1 MSTVEED
8 SDTVTVETVNFVTL
22 TRDIDGNLIL
32 HCPQNEADEIDS
44 EDSTEPL
51 HKRLCLS
58 SEDDQSIDDSAPCIS
73 VVALPLSE
81 NDQSFEVTMTATTE
95 VADDEITE
103 GTVTQIQILQN
114 EQLDEISPLGNE
126 EVSAVSQAWFTT
138 KEDKDSL
145 TNKGKWTEEEE
156 KRLAEV
162 VHELTSTEPGDIVTQ
177 GVSWAAVAE
186 RVGTRSEKQCRSKWL
201 NYLNWKQSGGT
212 EWTKEDEIN
221 LILSDVSACAKY
233 QIEGVETEVLYIH
246 RTGVAQAAAVQLFR
260 CPTSVPHSWARIAE
274 LDVADENDINW
285 DLLAEG
291 WSSVRS
297 PQWLRISENDQS
309 FEVTMTATTEVADDE
324 ITEGTVTQIQ
334 ILQNEQL
341 DEISPLGN
349 EEVSA
354 VSQAWFTTKEDKDSL
369 TNKGHKWKQGMWSK
383 EEIGILMNNIE
394 RYLKARGIK
403 DATEVIFEMS
413 KDERKDFYRTIAWG
427 LNRPLFAVYRRV
439 LRMYDDR
446 NHVGKYTPEE
456 IEKLKELRIKHGN
469 DWATIGAALG
479 RSASSVKDRC
489 RLMKDTC
496 NTGKWTEEEE
506 KRLAEVVH
514 ELTSTEPGDIVTQGV
529 SWAAVAERVG
539 TRSEKQCRS
548 KWLNYL
554 NWKQSGGTEWT
565 KEDKINLILRIAEL
579 DAADENDINWDLL
592 AEGWSSVR
600 SPQWL
605 RSKWWTIKRQIAN
618 HKDVSFPV
626 LIKGLKQLHENQK
639 NNPTLLENKSGSG
652 VPNSNSSSSVQHVQ
666 IRVARL
672 EDNTAI
678 SPSPMAALQ
687 IPVQITHVS
696 STDSPAAP
704 VDSETITLN
713 SGTLQTFEILPP
725 TGTPGT
731 YLLQTSSSQG
741 LPLTLTTSPT
751 LTLTAAAPASPEQ
764 IIVHALSPEH
774 LLNTS
779 DNVTVQCHTPRVIIQ
794 TVATEDITSSISQA
808 ELTVDNDIHSSDFPE
823 PPDALEADTF
833 PDEIHQPKV
842 TVEPSFNDARV
853 SKFSD
858 QNSTE
863 LMNHVMVRT
872 EEDLKQEEESRSHL
886 ACTYVTEDLE
896 SPTIEEQVGQTTIDD
911 ETILI
916 VPSPHGFI
924 QASDVIDTES
934 VLPLTTLTDPI
945 FQHHREESNIIG
957 SSLGS
962 PVSEDSKDVEDLVNC
977 H

>member
-1 MSTVEED
+1 MSTVEEE
-8 SDTVTVETVNFVTL
+8 SDTVTVETVNSVTL
-22 TRDIDGNLIL
+22 TQDTEGNLIL
-32 HCPQNEADEIDS
+32 HCPQNEADEVDS
-44 EDSTEPL
+44 EDSTEPP

-58 SEDDQSIDDSAPCIS
+58 SEDDQSIDDSTPCIS
-73 VVALPLSE
+73 VVA
-81 NDQSFEVTMTATTE
+81 
-95 VADDEITE
+95 
-103 GTVTQIQILQN
+103 
-114 EQLDEISPLGNE
+114 
-126 EVSAVSQAWFTT
+126 
-138 KEDKDSL
+138 
-145 TNKGKWTEEEE
+145 
-156 KRLAEV
+156 
-162 VHELTSTEPGDIVTQ
+162 
-177 GVSWAAVAE
+177 
-186 RVGTRSEKQCRSKWL
+186 
-201 NYLNWKQSGGT
+201 
-212 EWTKEDEIN
+212 
-221 LILSDVSACAKY
+221 
-233 QIEGVETEVLYIH
+233 
-246 RTGVAQAAAVQLFR
+246 
-260 CPTSVPHSWARIAE
+260 VP
-274 LDVADENDINW
+274 
-285 DLLAEG
+285 
-291 WSSVRS
+291 
-297 PQWLRISENDQS
+297 ISENDQS

-324 ITEGTVTQIQ
+324 INEGTVTQIQ

-341 DEISPLGN
+341 DEISPLGS
-349 EEVSA
+349 EDVSA

-383 EEIGILMNNIE
+383 EEIDILMSNIE

-403 DATEVIFEMS
+403 DATEIIFEMS

-565 KEDKINLILRIAEL
+565 KEDEINLILRIAEL
-579 DAADENDINWDLL
+579 EVSDENEINWDLL

-618 HKDVSFPV
+618 HKDVSFPA
-626 LIKGLKQLHENQK
+626 
-639 NNPTLLENKSGSG
+639 S
-652 VPNSNSSSSVQHVQ
+652 
-666 IRVARL
+666 A
-672 EDNTAI
+672 
-678 SPSPMAALQ
+678 
-687 IPVQITHVS
+687 
-696 STDSPAAP
+696 DSPAAA

-713 SGTLQTFEILPP
+713 SGTLQTFEILPSFHLQP

-731 YLLQTSSSQG
+731 YLLQTSSNQG

-751 LTLTAAAPASPEQ
+751 VTLTAAAAPASPEQ

-774 LLNTS
+774 LLNAS
-779 DNVTVQCHTPRVIIQ
+779 DNVTVQCHTPSVIIR
-794 TVATEDITSSISQA
+794 TVATEDISSVTQA
-808 ELTVDNDIHSSDFPE
+808 ELTVDSHIQSADLTD
-823 PPDALEADTF
+823 PPSTLEADTF
-833 PDEIHQPKV
+833 PHDIHQSKLSD
-842 TVEPSFNDARV
+842 EEQSAYIDDDS
-853 SKFSD
+853 SKFSGR
-858 QNSTE
+858 NSTE
-863 LMNHVMVRT
+863 LLDGVMVRT
-872 EEDLKQEEESRSHL
+872 EEEISDTDLKREEDSHSNL
-886 ACTYVTEDLE
+886 TDSYVTEDLG
-896 SPTIEEQVGQTTIDD
+896 SPAIEEQVDQSAIDD
-911 ETILI
+911 ETVLI

-924 QASDVIDTES
+924 QTSDDIDNES

-945 FQHHREESNIIG
+945 LQHHEEGSHIIG
-957 SSLGS
+957 SCLDS
-962 PVSEDSKDVEDLVNC
+962 PDSEDSKDVEDLVSC

>member
-8 SDTVTVETVNFVTL
+8 SDTVTVETVNSVTL
-22 TRDIDGNLIL
+22 TRDTDGNLIL
-32 HCPQNEADEIDS
+32 HCPQN
-44 EDSTEPL
+44 
-51 HKRLCLS
+51 
-58 SEDDQSIDDSAPCIS
+58 
-73 VVALPLSE
+73 VSE

-103 GTVTQIQILQN
+103 GTVTQIQY
-114 EQLDEISPLGNE
+114 
-126 EVSAVSQAWFTT
+126 
-138 KEDKDSL
+138 
-145 TNKGKWTEEEE
+145 TN
-156 KRLAEV
+156 V
-162 VHELTSTEPGDIVTQ
+162 YF
-177 GVSWAAVAE
+177 
-186 RVGTRSEKQCRSKWL
+186 
-201 NYLNWKQSGGT
+201 YLFK
-212 EWTKEDEIN
+212 
-221 LILSDVSACAKY
+221 
-233 QIEGVETEVLYIH
+233 
-246 RTGVAQAAAVQLFR
+246 
-260 CPTSVPHSWARIAE
+260 
-274 LDVADENDINW
+274 
-285 DLLAEG
+285 
-291 WSSVRS
+291 
-297 PQWLRISENDQS
+297 
-309 FEVTMTATTEVADDE
+309 
-324 ITEGTVTQIQ
+324 

-383 EEIGILMNNIE
+383 EEIDILMNNIE

-403 DATEVIFEMS
+403 DATEIIFEMS

-565 KEDKINLILRIAEL
+565 KEDEINLILRIAEL
-579 DAADENDINWDLL
+579 DVADENDINWDLL

-672 EDNTAI
+672 EDNTSI

-713 SGTLQTFEILPP
+713 SGTLQTFEILPSFHLQP

-751 LTLTAAAPASPEQ
+751 VTLTAAAPASPEQ

-808 ELTVDNDIHSSDFPE
+808 ELTVDNDMHSSDFPE

-863 LMNHVMVRT
+863 LMNSVMVRT

-962 PVSEDSKDVEDLVNC
+962 PVSEDSKDVADLVNC

>member
-1 MSTVEED
+1 MSTVEEE
-8 SDTVTVETVNFVTL
+8 SDTVTVETVNSVTL
-22 TRDIDGNLIL
+22 TQDTEGNLIL
-32 HCPQNEADEIDS
+32 HCPQNEADEVDS
-44 EDSTEPL
+44 EDSTEPP

-58 SEDDQSIDDSAPCIS
+58 SEDDQSIDDSTPCIS
-73 VVALPLSE
+73 VVAVPISE
-81 NDQSFEVTMTATTE
+81 NEQSFEVTMTATTE
-95 VADDEITE
+95 VADDEINE

-114 EQLDEISPLGNE
+114 EQLDEISPLG
-126 EVSAVSQAWFTT
+126 S
-138 KEDKDSL
+138 
-145 TNKGKWTEEEE
+145 
-156 KRLAEV
+156 
-162 VHELTSTEPGDIVTQ
+162 
-177 GVSWAAVAE
+177 
-186 RVGTRSEKQCRSKWL
+186 
-201 NYLNWKQSGGT
+201 
-212 EWTKEDEIN
+212 
-221 LILSDVSACAKY
+221 
-233 QIEGVETEVLYIH
+233 
-246 RTGVAQAAAVQLFR
+246 
-260 CPTSVPHSWARIAE
+260 
-274 LDVADENDINW
+274 
-285 DLLAEG
+285 
-291 WSSVRS
+291 
-297 PQWLRISENDQS
+297 
-309 FEVTMTATTEVADDE
+309 
-324 ITEGTVTQIQ
+324 
-334 ILQNEQL
+334 
-341 DEISPLGN
+341 

-383 EEIGILMNNIE
+383 EEIDILMSNIE

-403 DATEVIFEMS
+403 DATEIIFEMS

-565 KEDKINLILRIAEL
+565 KEDEINLILRIAEL
-579 DAADENDINWDLL
+579 EVSDENEINWDLL

-618 HKDVSFPV
+618 HKDVSFP
-626 LIKGLKQLHENQK
+626 
-639 NNPTLLENKSGSG
+639 
-652 VPNSNSSSSVQHVQ
+652 
-666 IRVARL
+666 A
-672 EDNTAI
+672 
-678 SPSPMAALQ
+678 
-687 IPVQITHVS
+687 
-696 STDSPAAP
+696 STDSPAAA

-713 SGTLQTFEILPP
+713 SGTLQTFEILPSFHLQP

-731 YLLQTSSSQG
+731 YLLQTSSNQG

-751 LTLTAAAPASPEQ
+751 VTLTAAAAPASPEQ

-774 LLNTS
+774 LLNAS
-779 DNVTVQCHTPRVIIQ
+779 DNVTVQCHTPSVIIR
-794 TVATEDITSSISQA
+794 TVATDDISSVTQA
-808 ELTVDNDIHSSDFPE
+808 ELTVDSHIQSTDLTD
-823 PPDALEADTF
+823 PPTTLEANTF
-833 PDEIHQPKV
+833 PDEIHQSKLSDEEQSAYIDDES
-842 TVEPSFNDARV
+842 T
-853 SKFSD
+853 KFSGR
-858 QNSTE
+858 NSTE
-863 LMNHVMVRT
+863 LIDGVMVRT
-872 EEDLKQEEESRSHL
+872 EEEISDTDLKREEDSHSNL
-886 ACTYVTEDLE
+886 TGAYVTEDLD
-896 SPTIEEQVGQTTIDD
+896 SPTIEEQVDQSAIDD
-911 ETILI
+911 ETVLI

-924 QASDVIDTES
+924 QTSDDIDNES
-934 VLPLTTLTDPI
+934 ALPLTTLADPI
-945 FQHHREESNIIG
+945 LQHHEEGSHIIG
-957 SSLGS
+957 SCLDS
-962 PVSEDSKDVEDLVNC
+962 PDSEDSKDVEDLVSC

>member
-8 SDTVTVETVNFVTL
+8 PDTVTVETVNSVTF
-22 TRDIDGNLIL
+22 TQDTDGNLIL
-32 HCPQNEADEIDS
+32 HCPQNDADEIDS
-44 EDSTEPL
+44 EDSAEPPQ
-51 HKRLCLS
+51 KRLCLS
-58 SEDDQSIDDSAPCIS
+58 PEDEQSVAGSTPCIS

-81 NDQSFEVTMTATTE
+81 NEQSFEVTMTATTE
-95 VADDEITE
+95 VADDELSE

-114 EQLDEISPLGNE
+114 DQLDEISPLG
-126 EVSAVSQAWFTT
+126 T
-138 KEDKDSL
+138 
-145 TNKGKWTEEEE
+145 
-156 KRLAEV
+156 
-162 VHELTSTEPGDIVTQ
+162 
-177 GVSWAAVAE
+177 
-186 RVGTRSEKQCRSKWL
+186 
-201 NYLNWKQSGGT
+201 
-212 EWTKEDEIN
+212 
-221 LILSDVSACAKY
+221 
-233 QIEGVETEVLYIH
+233 
-246 RTGVAQAAAVQLFR
+246 
-260 CPTSVPHSWARIAE
+260 
-274 LDVADENDINW
+274 
-285 DLLAEG
+285 
-291 WSSVRS
+291 
-297 PQWLRISENDQS
+297 
-309 FEVTMTATTEVADDE
+309 
-324 ITEGTVTQIQ
+324 
-334 ILQNEQL
+334 
-341 DEISPLGN
+341 

-383 EEIGILMNNIE
+383 EEIDILMNNIE

-403 DATEVIFEMS
+403 DATEIIFEMS

-565 KEDKINLILRIAEL
+565 KEDEINLILRIAEL
-579 DAADENDINWDLL
+579 DAADENEINWDLL

-639 NNPTLLENKSGSG
+639 NNPVLLETKSGAG
-652 VPNSNSSSSVQHVQ
+652 VPNSNCNSSVQHVQ

-696 STDSPAAP
+696 STDSPAAS

-713 SGTLQTFEILPP
+713 SGTLQTFEILPSFHLQP

-751 LTLTAAAPASPEQ
+751 VTLAAAAPASPEQ

-774 LLNTS
+774 VLNSS

-794 TVATEDITSSISQA
+794 TVATEDFTSPVPQA
-808 ELTVDNDIHSSDFPE
+808 ELTADSDLRTADFPE

-833 PDEIHQPKV
+833 PDEIPRPKM
-842 TVEPSFNDARV
+842 TIQPSFNTHV
-853 SKFSD
+853 SKFSN

-863 LMNHVMVRT
+863 LMNSVMVRT
-872 EEDLKQEEESRSHL
+872 EEEMANTDLKQEGPPSDL
-886 ACTYVTEDLE
+886 ASTYVSEDLE
-896 SPTIEEQVGQTTIDD
+896 SPTIVHQVHQTIDD

-945 FQHHREESNIIG
+945 FQHHQEESNIIG

>member
-1 MSTVEED
+1 MSTAEEE
-8 SDTVTVETVNFVTL
+8 SDTVTVETVNSVTL
-22 TRDIDGNLIL
+22 TQDTEGNLIL
-32 HCPQNEADEIDS
+32 HCPQDEADEIDS
-44 EDSTEPL
+44 EDSIEPP

-58 SEDDQSIDDSAPCIS
+58 SEDDQSIDDTTPCIS
-73 VVALPLSE
+73 VVALPISE
-81 NDQSFEVTMTATTE
+81 SEQSFEVTMTATTE
-95 VADDEITE
+95 VADSEINE

-114 EQLDEISPLGNE
+114 EQLDEISSLSNE
-126 EVSAVSQAWFTT
+126 DVSAVSQAWFTT
-138 KEDKDSL
+138 KEDKD
-145 TNKGKWTEEEE
+145 T
-156 KRLAEV
+156 
-162 VHELTSTEPGDIVTQ
+162 
-177 GVSWAAVAE
+177 
-186 RVGTRSEKQCRSKWL
+186 
-201 NYLNWKQSGGT
+201 
-212 EWTKEDEIN
+212 
-221 LILSDVSACAKY
+221 
-233 QIEGVETEVLYIH
+233 
-246 RTGVAQAAAVQLFR
+246 
-260 CPTSVPHSWARIAE
+260 
-274 LDVADENDINW
+274 
-285 DLLAEG
+285 
-291 WSSVRS
+291 
-297 PQWLRISENDQS
+297 
-309 FEVTMTATTEVADDE
+309 
-324 ITEGTVTQIQ
+324 
-334 ILQNEQL
+334 
-341 DEISPLGN
+341 
-349 EEVSA
+349 
-354 VSQAWFTTKEDKDSL
+354 L

-383 EEIGILMNNIE
+383 EEIDILMSNIE

-403 DATEVIFEMS
+403 DATEIIFEMS

-446 NHVGKYTPEE
+446 NHVGKYTPGE

-565 KEDKINLILRIAEL
+565 KEDEINLILRIAEL
-579 DAADENDINWDLL
+579 EVSDENDINWDLL

-618 HKDVSFPV
+618 HKEVSFPA
-626 LIKGLKQLHENQK
+626 
-639 NNPTLLENKSGSG
+639 S
-652 VPNSNSSSSVQHVQ
+652 
-666 IRVARL
+666 A
-672 EDNTAI
+672 D
-678 SPSPMAALQ
+678 SPSA
-687 IPVQITHVS
+687 S
-696 STDSPAAP
+696 

-713 SGTLQTFEILPP
+713 SGTLQTFEILPSFHLQP

-751 LTLTAAAPASPEQ
+751 VTLTAAAAPASPDQ

-774 LLNTS
+774 LLNTN
-779 DNVTVQCHTPRVIIQ
+779 DVTVQCHAPSVIIR
-794 TVATEDITSSISQA
+794 TVATEEISPSVTQA
-808 ELTVDNDIHSSDFPE
+808 ELAGDSDIHPVDLVDTPTSLE
-823 PPDALEADTF
+823 TDAF
-833 PDEIHQPKV
+833 PDDIHQSKLAV
-842 TVEPSFNDARV
+842 GEQSTYSEDDS
-853 SKFSD
+853 SKFSER
-858 QNSTE
+858 NSTE
-863 LMNHVMVRT
+863 LIDRVMGRT
-872 EEDLKQEEESRSHL
+872 EEILNAGLKREDCQSDL
-886 ACTYVTEDLE
+886 AGPYVSEGLS
-896 SPTIEEQVGQTTIDD
+896 SPTVEEQVQQSTMD
-911 ETILI
+911 ETVLI

-924 QASDVIDTES
+924 QTSDDIDSEP

-945 FQHHREESNIIG
+945 LQHHGENSHIIG
-957 SSLGS
+957 SSLDS
-962 PVSEDSKDVEDLVNC
+962 PGSEDSKDVEDLVSC

>member
-8 SDTVTVETVNFVTL
+8 SDTVTVETVNSVTL
-22 TRDIDGNLIL
+22 TQDTEGNLIL
-32 HCPQNEADEIDS
+32 HCPHNEADEIDS
-44 EDSTEPL
+44 EDSTEPP

-58 SEDDQSIDDSAPCIS
+58 SEDDQSIDDSTPCIS

-95 VADDEITE
+95 VADD
-103 GTVTQIQILQN
+103 
-114 EQLDEISPLGNE
+114 
-126 EVSAVSQAWFTT
+126 
-138 KEDKDSL
+138 
-145 TNKGKWTEEEE
+145 
-156 KRLAEV
+156 
-162 VHELTSTEPGDIVTQ
+162 
-177 GVSWAAVAE
+177 
-186 RVGTRSEKQCRSKWL
+186 
-201 NYLNWKQSGGT
+201 
-212 EWTKEDEIN
+212 
-221 LILSDVSACAKY
+221 
-233 QIEGVETEVLYIH
+233 
-246 RTGVAQAAAVQLFR
+246 
-260 CPTSVPHSWARIAE
+260 
-274 LDVADENDINW
+274 
-285 DLLAEG
+285 DL
-291 WSSVRS
+291 
-297 PQWLRISENDQS
+297 
-309 FEVTMTATTEVADDE
+309 
-324 ITEGTVTQIQ
+324 TEGTVTQIQ

-383 EEIGILMNNIE
+383 EEIDILMNNIE

-403 DATEVIFEMS
+403 DATEIIFEMS

-446 NHVGKYTPEE
+446 NHVGKYTPDE

-565 KEDKINLILRIAEL
+565 KEDEINLILRIAEL
-579 DAADENDINWDLL
+579 DVADENDINWDLL

-639 NNPTLLENKSGSG
+639 NNPALLENKSGSG
-652 VPNSNSSSSVQHVQ
+652 VPNTNSNSSVQHVQ

-678 SPSPMAALQ
+678 SPSPMTALQ

-696 STDSPAAP
+696 STDSPAAT

-713 SGTLQTFEILPP
+713 SGTLQTFEILP
-725 TGTPGT
+725 
-731 YLLQTSSSQG
+731 
-741 LPLTLTTSPT
+741 
-751 LTLTAAAPASPEQ
+751 
-764 IIVHALSPEH
+764 PEH

-808 ELTVDNDIHSSDFPE
+808 ELTVGDIQSSDFPE

-833 PDEIHQPKV
+833 PDEIHQPKM
-842 TVEPSFNDARV
+842 TIEPSFNDAHV

-863 LMNHVMVRT
+863 LMNSVMIRT
-872 EEDLKQEEESRSHL
+872 EEEISDTDLKQEESPSDL
-886 ACTYVTEDLE
+886 ASAYVTEDLE
-896 SPTIEEQVGQTTIDD
+896 SPTIVEHVDQTIDD

-945 FQHHREESNIIG
+945 LQHHQEESNIIG

>member
-8 SDTVTVETVNFVTL
+8 SDTVTVETINSVTL
-22 TRDIDGNLIL
+22 TRDTDGNLIL

-44 EDSTEPL
+44 EDSTEPP

-58 SEDDQSIDDSAPCIS
+58 SEDDQSTDDSTPCIS
-73 VVALPLSE
+73 VVALPL
-81 NDQSFEVTMTATTE
+81 
-95 VADDEITE
+95 
-103 GTVTQIQILQN
+103 
-114 EQLDEISPLGNE
+114 
-126 EVSAVSQAWFTT
+126 
-138 KEDKDSL
+138 
-145 TNKGKWTEEEE
+145 
-156 KRLAEV
+156 
-162 VHELTSTEPGDIVTQ
+162 
-177 GVSWAAVAE
+177 
-186 RVGTRSEKQCRSKWL
+186 
-201 NYLNWKQSGGT
+201 
-212 EWTKEDEIN
+212 
-221 LILSDVSACAKY
+221 
-233 QIEGVETEVLYIH
+233 
-246 RTGVAQAAAVQLFR
+246 
-260 CPTSVPHSWARIAE
+260 
-274 LDVADENDINW
+274 
-285 DLLAEG
+285 
-291 WSSVRS
+291 
-297 PQWLRISENDQS
+297 SENDQS

-383 EEIGILMNNIE
+383 EEIDILMNNIE

-403 DATEVIFEMS
+403 DATEIIFEMS

-565 KEDKINLILRIAEL
+565 KEDEINLILRIAEL
-579 DAADENDINWDLL
+579 DVADENDINWDLL

-639 NNPTLLENKSGSG
+639 NNPAFLENKSASG
-652 VPNSNSSSSVQHVQ
+652 VPNSTNSSIQHVQ
-666 IRVARL
+666 IRVAHL
-672 EDNTAI
+672 EDNTPI
-678 SPSPMAALQ
+678 SPSPMTALQ
-687 IPVQITHVS
+687 IPVQITHVA
-696 STDSPAAP
+696 STDSPAAT
-704 VDSETITLN
+704 VDPETITLN
-713 SGTLQTFEILPP
+713 SGTLQTFEILPSFHLQP

-741 LPLTLTTSPT
+741 LPLTLTASPT
-751 LTLTAAAPASPEQ
+751 VTLTAAAPASPEQ
-764 IIVHALSPEH
+764 IIVHALS
-774 LLNTS
+774 
-779 DNVTVQCHTPRVIIQ
+779 
-794 TVATEDITSSISQA
+794 
-808 ELTVDNDIHSSDFPE
+808 
-823 PPDALEADTF
+823 
-833 PDEIHQPKV
+833 
-842 TVEPSFNDARV
+842 
-853 SKFSD
+853 
-858 QNSTE
+858 
-863 LMNHVMVRT
+863 
-872 EEDLKQEEESRSHL
+872 
-886 ACTYVTEDLE
+886 DLE
-896 SPTIEEQVGQTTIDD
+896 SPTIEDQVAQRTIDD

-924 QASDVIDTES
+924 QASDVIDT
-934 VLPLTTLTDPI
+934 LPLTTLTDPI
-945 FQHHREESNIIG
+945 LQHHQEESNIIG

-962 PVSEDSKDVEDLVNC
+962 PVSEDSKDVEDLVHC

>member
-1 MSTVEED
+1 MSTVEEE
-8 SDTVTVETVNFVTL
+8 SDTVTVETVNSVTL
-22 TRDIDGNLIL
+22 TQDTEGNLIL
-32 HCPQNEADEIDS
+32 HCPQNEADEVDS
-44 EDSTEPL
+44 EDSTEPP

-58 SEDDQSIDDSAPCIS
+58 SEDDQSIDDSTPCIS
-73 VVALPLSE
+73 VVAVPISE
-81 NDQSFEVTMTATTE
+81 NDQRFEVTMTATTE
-95 VADDEITE
+95 VADDEINE

-114 EQLDEISPLGNE
+114 EQLDEISPLG
-126 EVSAVSQAWFTT
+126 S
-138 KEDKDSL
+138 
-145 TNKGKWTEEEE
+145 
-156 KRLAEV
+156 
-162 VHELTSTEPGDIVTQ
+162 
-177 GVSWAAVAE
+177 
-186 RVGTRSEKQCRSKWL
+186 
-201 NYLNWKQSGGT
+201 
-212 EWTKEDEIN
+212 
-221 LILSDVSACAKY
+221 
-233 QIEGVETEVLYIH
+233 
-246 RTGVAQAAAVQLFR
+246 
-260 CPTSVPHSWARIAE
+260 
-274 LDVADENDINW
+274 
-285 DLLAEG
+285 
-291 WSSVRS
+291 
-297 PQWLRISENDQS
+297 
-309 FEVTMTATTEVADDE
+309 
-324 ITEGTVTQIQ
+324 
-334 ILQNEQL
+334 
-341 DEISPLGN
+341 

-383 EEIGILMNNIE
+383 EEIDILMSNIE

-403 DATEVIFEMS
+403 DATEIIFEMS

-565 KEDKINLILRIAEL
+565 KEDEINLILRIAEL
-579 DAADENDINWDLL
+579 EVSDENEINWDLL

-618 HKDVSFPV
+618 HKDVSFPA
-626 LIKGLKQLHENQK
+626 
-639 NNPTLLENKSGSG
+639 S
-652 VPNSNSSSSVQHVQ
+652 
-666 IRVARL
+666 A
-672 EDNTAI
+672 
-678 SPSPMAALQ
+678 
-687 IPVQITHVS
+687 
-696 STDSPAAP
+696 DSPAAA

-713 SGTLQTFEILPP
+713 SGTLQTFEILPSFHLQP

-731 YLLQTSSSQG
+731 YLLQTSSNQG

-751 LTLTAAAPASPEQ
+751 VTLTAAAAPASPEQ

-774 LLNTS
+774 LLNAS
-779 DNVTVQCHTPRVIIQ
+779 DNVTVQCHTPSVIIR
-794 TVATEDITSSISQA
+794 TVATEDISSVTQA
-808 ELTVDNDIHSSDFPE
+808 ELTVDSHIQSADLTD
-823 PPDALEADTF
+823 PPSTLESDTF
-833 PDEIHQPKV
+833 PHDIHQSKLSD
-842 TVEPSFNDARV
+842 EEQSAYIDDDS
-853 SKFSD
+853 SKFSGR
-858 QNSTE
+858 NSTE
-863 LMNHVMVRT
+863 LLDGVMVRT
-872 EEDLKQEEESRSHL
+872 EEEISDTDLKREEDSHSNL
-886 ACTYVTEDLE
+886 TDTYVTEDLG
-896 SPTIEEQVGQTTIDD
+896 SPAIEEQVDQSAIDD
-911 ETILI
+911 ETVLI

-924 QASDVIDTES
+924 QTSDDIDNES

-945 FQHHREESNIIG
+945 LQHHGEGSHIIG
-957 SSLGS
+957 SCLDS
-962 PVSEDSKDVEDLVNC
+962 PDSEDSKDVEDLVSC

>member
-8 SDTVTVETVNFVTL
+8 SDTVTVETVNSVTL
-22 TRDIDGNLIL
+22 TRDTDGNLIL

-44 EDSTEPL
+44 EDSTEPP

-58 SEDDQSIDDSAPCIS
+58 SEDDQSIDDSTPCIS

-95 VADDEITE
+95 VADDEI
-103 GTVTQIQILQN
+103 
-114 EQLDEISPLGNE
+114 
-126 EVSAVSQAWFTT
+126 A
-138 KEDKDSL
+138 
-145 TNKGKWTEEEE
+145 
-156 KRLAEV
+156 
-162 VHELTSTEPGDIVTQ
+162 
-177 GVSWAAVAE
+177 
-186 RVGTRSEKQCRSKWL
+186 
-201 NYLNWKQSGGT
+201 
-212 EWTKEDEIN
+212 
-221 LILSDVSACAKY
+221 
-233 QIEGVETEVLYIH
+233 
-246 RTGVAQAAAVQLFR
+246 
-260 CPTSVPHSWARIAE
+260 
-274 LDVADENDINW
+274 
-285 DLLAEG
+285 
-291 WSSVRS
+291 
-297 PQWLRISENDQS
+297 
-309 FEVTMTATTEVADDE
+309 
-324 ITEGTVTQIQ
+324 EGTVTQIQ

-383 EEIGILMNNIE
+383 EEIDILMNNIE

-403 DATEVIFEMS
+403 DATEIIFEMS

-565 KEDKINLILRIAEL
+565 KEDEINLILRIAEL
-579 DAADENDINWDLL
+579 DVADENDINWDLL

-652 VPNSNSSSSVQHVQ
+652 LPNSNSNSSVQHVQ

-678 SPSPMAALQ
+678 SSSPMTALQ

-696 STDSPAAP
+696 STDSPAAT

-713 SGTLQTFEILPP
+713 SGTLQTFEILP
-725 TGTPGT
+725 
-731 YLLQTSSSQG
+731 
-741 LPLTLTTSPT
+741 
-751 LTLTAAAPASPEQ
+751 
-764 IIVHALSPEH
+764 PEH

-794 TVATEDITSSISQA
+794 TVATEDISSSISQA
-808 ELTVDNDIHSSDFPE
+808 ELAVDNDIHSSDFPE

-833 PDEIHQPKV
+833 PDEIHQPKM
-842 TVEPSFNDARV
+842 TVEPSFNDAHV

-858 QNSTE
+858 QSSTE
-863 LMNHVMVRT
+863 LMNSVMVRT
-872 EEDLKQEEESRSHL
+872 EEEISDTNLKQEEESPSHL
-886 ACTYVTEDLE
+886 ARAYVTEDLE
-896 SPTIEEQVGQTTIDD
+896 SPTIEERVDQTTIDD

-924 QASDVIDTES
+924 QASDVIETES

-945 FQHHREESNIIG
+945 LQHHREESNIIG
-957 SSLGS
+957 SSLDS
-962 PVSEDSKDVEDLVNC
+962 PVSEDSKDVEDMVNC

>member
-8 SDTVTVETVNFVTL
+8 SDTVTVETVDSVTL
-22 TRDIDGNLIL
+22 TRDTDGNLIL
-32 HCPQNEADEIDS
+32 HCPHNEADEIDS
-44 EDSTEPL
+44 EDSTEPP

-58 SEDDQSIDDSAPCIS
+58 SEDDQSIDDSTPCIS

-103 GTVTQIQILQN
+103 GTVTQIQ
-114 EQLDEISPLGNE
+114 
-126 EVSAVSQAWFTT
+126 
-138 KEDKDSL
+138 
-145 TNKGKWTEEEE
+145 
-156 KRLAEV
+156 
-162 VHELTSTEPGDIVTQ
+162 
-177 GVSWAAVAE
+177 
-186 RVGTRSEKQCRSKWL
+186 
-201 NYLNWKQSGGT
+201 
-212 EWTKEDEIN
+212 
-221 LILSDVSACAKY
+221 
-233 QIEGVETEVLYIH
+233 
-246 RTGVAQAAAVQLFR
+246 
-260 CPTSVPHSWARIAE
+260 
-274 LDVADENDINW
+274 
-285 DLLAEG
+285 
-291 WSSVRS
+291 
-297 PQWLRISENDQS
+297 
-309 FEVTMTATTEVADDE
+309 
-324 ITEGTVTQIQ
+324 
-334 ILQNEQL
+334 
-341 DEISPLGN
+341 
-349 EEVSA
+349 
-354 VSQAWFTTKEDKDSL
+354 
-369 TNKGHKWKQGMWSK
+369 
-383 EEIGILMNNIE
+383 
-394 RYLKARGIK
+394 ARGIK
-403 DATEVIFEMS
+403 DATEIIFEMS

-565 KEDKINLILRIAEL
+565 KEDEINLILRIAEL
-579 DAADENDINWDLL
+579 DVADENDINWDLL

-639 NNPTLLENKSGSG
+639 NNPTLLENKSGPG
-652 VPNSNSSSSVQHVQ
+652 VPNSNSNSSVQHVQ

-672 EDNTAI
+672 EDNGAI
-678 SPSPMAALQ
+678 SPSPMTALQ

-696 STDSPAAP
+696 SADSAAAT

-713 SGTLQTFEILPP
+713 SGTLQTFEILPSFHLQP

-741 LPLTLTTSPT
+741 LPLTLTASPT
-751 LTLTAAAPASPEQ
+751 VTLAAAAPASPEQ

-779 DNVTVQCHTPRVIIQ
+779 DVTVQCHAPRVIIQ
-794 TVATEDITSSISQA
+794 TVATEDIASSISQA
-808 ELTVDNDIHSSDFPE
+808 ELTVDSDIHSSDFPE

-833 PDEIHQPKV
+833 PDEIHQPKI
-842 TVEPSFNDARV
+842 TVEPSFNDAHI

-863 LMNHVMVRT
+863 LMNSIMVRT
-872 EEDLKQEEESRSHL
+872 EEEISVTHLKQEDEPSPL
-886 ACTYVTEDLE
+886 ARAYVTEDLG
-896 SPTIEEQVGQTTIDD
+896 SPTIEEQVHQTTIDD

-924 QASDVIDTES
+924 QTSDVIDTES

-945 FQHHREESNIIG
+945 LQHHREESNIIG

-962 PVSEDSKDVEDLVNC
+962 PVSEDSKDVEDLVHC

>member
-8 SDTVTVETVNFVTL
+8 SDTVTVETVNSVTL
-22 TRDIDGNLIL
+22 TRDADGNLIL

-44 EDSTEPL
+44 EDSIEPP

-58 SEDDQSIDDSAPCIS
+58 SEDDQSIDDSTPCIS

-114 EQLDEISPLGNE
+114 EQLD
-126 EVSAVSQAWFTT
+126 
-138 KEDKDSL
+138 D
-145 TNKGKWTEEEE
+145 
-156 KRLAEV
+156 
-162 VHELTSTEPGDIVTQ
+162 
-177 GVSWAAVAE
+177 
-186 RVGTRSEKQCRSKWL
+186 
-201 NYLNWKQSGGT
+201 
-212 EWTKEDEIN
+212 
-221 LILSDVSACAKY
+221 
-233 QIEGVETEVLYIH
+233 
-246 RTGVAQAAAVQLFR
+246 
-260 CPTSVPHSWARIAE
+260 
-274 LDVADENDINW
+274 
-285 DLLAEG
+285 
-291 WSSVRS
+291 
-297 PQWLRISENDQS
+297 
-309 FEVTMTATTEVADDE
+309 
-324 ITEGTVTQIQ
+324 
-334 ILQNEQL
+334 
-341 DEISPLGN
+341 ISPLGN

-383 EEIGILMNNIE
+383 EEIDILMNNIE

-403 DATEVIFEMS
+403 DATEIIFEMS

-565 KEDKINLILRIAEL
+565 KEDEINLILRIAEL
-579 DAADENDINWDLL
+579 DVADENDINWDLL

-618 HKDVSFPV
+618 HKDVSFPA
-626 LIKGLKQLHENQK
+626 
-639 NNPTLLENKSGSG
+639 S
-652 VPNSNSSSSVQHVQ
+652 
-666 IRVARL
+666 A
-672 EDNTAI
+672 
-678 SPSPMAALQ
+678 
-687 IPVQITHVS
+687 
-696 STDSPAAP
+696 DSPAAT

-713 SGTLQTFEILPP
+713 SGTLQTFEILPSFHLQP

-741 LPLTLTTSPT
+741 LPLTLTASPT
-751 LTLTAAAPASPEQ
+751 VTLAAAAPASPEQ

-808 ELTVDNDIHSSDFPE
+808 ELTVDSDIHSSDFPE

-833 PDEIHQPKV
+833 PDEIHQPKL
-842 TVEPSFNDARV
+842 TVEPSFNDAHISR
-853 SKFSD
+853 FSE

-863 LMNHVMVRT
+863 LMNSVMVRT
-872 EEDLKQEEESRSHL
+872 EETSDTHLQQEDAPSPL
-886 ACTYVTEDLE
+886 ARAYVTEDLG
-896 SPTIEEQVGQTTIDD
+896 SPTIEEQVDQTTIDD

-924 QASDVIDTES
+924 QTSDVIDTES

>member
-8 SDTVTVETVNFVTL
+8 SDTVTVETVNSVTF
-22 TRDIDGNLIL
+22 TQDTDGNLIL
-32 HCPQNEADEIDS
+32 HCPQN
-44 EDSTEPL
+44 
-51 HKRLCLS
+51 
-58 SEDDQSIDDSAPCIS
+58 
-73 VVALPLSE
+73 VSE

-95 VADDEITE
+95 VADDELSE

-114 EQLDEISPLGNE
+114 DQLDEISPLG
-126 EVSAVSQAWFTT
+126 T
-138 KEDKDSL
+138 
-145 TNKGKWTEEEE
+145 
-156 KRLAEV
+156 
-162 VHELTSTEPGDIVTQ
+162 
-177 GVSWAAVAE
+177 
-186 RVGTRSEKQCRSKWL
+186 
-201 NYLNWKQSGGT
+201 
-212 EWTKEDEIN
+212 
-221 LILSDVSACAKY
+221 
-233 QIEGVETEVLYIH
+233 
-246 RTGVAQAAAVQLFR
+246 
-260 CPTSVPHSWARIAE
+260 
-274 LDVADENDINW
+274 
-285 DLLAEG
+285 
-291 WSSVRS
+291 
-297 PQWLRISENDQS
+297 
-309 FEVTMTATTEVADDE
+309 
-324 ITEGTVTQIQ
+324 
-334 ILQNEQL
+334 
-341 DEISPLGN
+341 

-383 EEIGILMNNIE
+383 EEIDILMNNIE

-403 DATEVIFEMS
+403 DATEIIFEMS

-565 KEDKINLILRIAEL
+565 KEDEINLILRIAEL
-579 DAADENDINWDLL
+579 DVADENDINWDLL

-639 NNPTLLENKSGSG
+639 NNPVLLENKSGPG
-652 VPNSNSSSSVQHVQ
+652 VPNSNCNSSVQHVQ

-678 SPSPMAALQ
+678 SPSPMAAVQ
-687 IPVQITHVS
+687 IPVQIAHVS
-696 STDSPAAP
+696 STDSPAAS

-713 SGTLQTFEILPP
+713 SGTLQTFEILPSFHLQP

-751 LTLTAAAPASPEQ
+751 VTLAAAAPASPEQ

-794 TVATEDITSSISQA
+794 TVATEDITSSLSQA
-808 ELTVDNDIHSSDFPE
+808 ELTVDSDLQSSDFPE

-833 PDEIHQPKV
+833 PDEIPRPKM
-842 TVEPSFNDARV
+842 TVQPSFNNAHV

-863 LMNHVMVRT
+863 LMNSVMVRT
-872 EEDLKQEEESRSHL
+872 EEEIADTDLKQEEPPSDL
-886 ACTYVTEDLE
+886 ASAYVTEDLE
-896 SPTIEEQVGQTTIDD
+896 SPTIVHQVHQTIDD

-945 FQHHREESNIIG
+945 FQHHQEESNIIG

>member
-8 SDTVTVETVNFVTL
+8 SDTVTVETVNSVTL
-22 TRDIDGNLIL
+22 TQDPEGNLIL
-32 HCPQNEADEIDS
+32 HCPQN
-44 EDSTEPL
+44 
-51 HKRLCLS
+51 
-58 SEDDQSIDDSAPCIS
+58 
-73 VVALPLSE
+73 V
-81 NDQSFEVTMTATTE
+81 
-95 VADDEITE
+95 
-103 GTVTQIQILQN
+103 
-114 EQLDEISPLGNE
+114 
-126 EVSAVSQAWFTT
+126 
-138 KEDKDSL
+138 
-145 TNKGKWTEEEE
+145 
-156 KRLAEV
+156 
-162 VHELTSTEPGDIVTQ
+162 
-177 GVSWAAVAE
+177 
-186 RVGTRSEKQCRSKWL
+186 
-201 NYLNWKQSGGT
+201 
-212 EWTKEDEIN
+212 
-221 LILSDVSACAKY
+221 
-233 QIEGVETEVLYIH
+233 
-246 RTGVAQAAAVQLFR
+246 
-260 CPTSVPHSWARIAE
+260 
-274 LDVADENDINW
+274 
-285 DLLAEG
+285 
-291 WSSVRS
+291 
-297 PQWLRISENDQS
+297 SENDQS

-383 EEIGILMNNIE
+383 EEIDILMNNIE

-403 DATEVIFEMS
+403 DATEIIFEMS

-496 NTGKWTEEEE
+496 NTV
-506 KRLAEVVH
+506 RLV
-514 ELTSTEPGDIVTQGV
+514 P
-529 SWAAVAERVG
+529 WF
-539 TRSEKQCRS
+539 TRLKVWRLKSCLYPQ
-548 KWLNYL
+548 N
-554 NWKQSGGTEWT
+554 
-565 KEDKINLILRIAEL
+565 RIAEL
-579 DAADENDINWDLL
+579 DVADENDINWDLL

-639 NNPTLLENKSGSG
+639 NNPTLLENKSGSA

-672 EDNTAI
+672 DDNAAI
-678 SPSPMAALQ
+678 SPGPMTALQ

-696 STDSPAAP
+696 STDSPAAT

-713 SGTLQTFEILPP
+713 SGTLQTFEILPSFHLQP

-741 LPLTLTTSPT
+741 LPLTLTASPT
-751 LTLTAAAPASPEQ
+751 VTLTAAAPASPEQ

-779 DNVTVQCHTPRVIIQ
+779 DNVTLQCHTPRVIIQ
-794 TVATEDITSSISQA
+794 TVATEDLASSISQT
-808 ELTVDNDIHSSDFPE
+808 ELTVDGDIQSSDFPE

-833 PDEIHQPKV
+833 PDEIHQPKM
-842 TVEPSFNDARV
+842 TVEPSFNDGHV

-863 LMNHVMVRT
+863 LMNSVMVRT
-872 EEDLKQEEESRSHL
+872 EEILDTDLKQEEESPSHL
-886 ACTYVTEDLE
+886 ASAYVTEDLE
-896 SPTIEEQVGQTTIDD
+896 SPTIEQVDQTTIDD

-924 QASDVIDTES
+924 QASDAIDTEC

-945 FQHHREESNIIG
+945 LHHHQEESNIIG

>member
-8 SDTVTVETVNFVTL
+8 SDTVTVETVNSVTL
-22 TRDIDGNLIL
+22 TQDTDGNLIL
-32 HCPQNEADEIDS
+32 HCPQN
-44 EDSTEPL
+44 
-51 HKRLCLS
+51 
-58 SEDDQSIDDSAPCIS
+58 
-73 VVALPLSE
+73 V
-81 NDQSFEVTMTATTE
+81 
-95 VADDEITE
+95 
-103 GTVTQIQILQN
+103 
-114 EQLDEISPLGNE
+114 
-126 EVSAVSQAWFTT
+126 
-138 KEDKDSL
+138 
-145 TNKGKWTEEEE
+145 
-156 KRLAEV
+156 
-162 VHELTSTEPGDIVTQ
+162 
-177 GVSWAAVAE
+177 
-186 RVGTRSEKQCRSKWL
+186 
-201 NYLNWKQSGGT
+201 
-212 EWTKEDEIN
+212 
-221 LILSDVSACAKY
+221 
-233 QIEGVETEVLYIH
+233 
-246 RTGVAQAAAVQLFR
+246 
-260 CPTSVPHSWARIAE
+260 
-274 LDVADENDINW
+274 
-285 DLLAEG
+285 
-291 WSSVRS
+291 
-297 PQWLRISENDQS
+297 SENDQS

-383 EEIGILMNNIE
+383 EEIDILMNNIE

-403 DATEVIFEMS
+403 DATEIIFEMS

-565 KEDKINLILRIAEL
+565 KEDEINLVLRIAEL
-579 DAADENDINWDLL
+579 DVADENDINWDLL

-652 VPNSNSSSSVQHVQ
+652 VPNSNSNSSVQHVQ
-666 IRVARL
+666 IRVAHL
-672 EDNTAI
+672 EDNAAI
-678 SPSPMAALQ
+678 SPSPMTALQ

-696 STDSPAAP
+696 SADSPAP
-704 VDSETITLN
+704 TVDSETITLN
-713 SGTLQTFEILPP
+713 SGTLQTFEILPSFHLQP

-741 LPLTLTTSPT
+741 LPLTLTASPT
-751 LTLTAAAPASPEQ
+751 VTLTAAAPASPEQ

-808 ELTVDNDIHSSDFPE
+808 ELTVDGDIHSSDFPE

-833 PDEIHQPKV
+833 PDEIHQPKM
-842 TVEPSFNDARV
+842 TVEPSFNDAHV

-863 LMNHVMVRT
+863 LMNNVMVRT
-872 EEDLKQEEESRSHL
+872 EEEISDTDLKQEVESPSHL
-886 ACTYVTEDLE
+886 AHAYVTEDLE
-896 SPTIEEQVGQTTIDD
+896 SPTIEERVDQTTIDD

-924 QASDVIDTES
+924 QASDVIDTVS

-945 FQHHREESNIIG
+945 LQHHQEESNIIG

>member
-8 SDTVTVETVNFVTL
+8 SDTVTVETVNSVTL
-22 TRDIDGNLIL
+22 TQDTEGNLIL

-44 EDSTEPL
+44 EDSTEPP

-58 SEDDQSIDDSAPCIS
+58 SEDDQSIDDSTPCIS
-73 VVALPLSE
+73 VVALPL
-81 NDQSFEVTMTATTE
+81 
-95 VADDEITE
+95 
-103 GTVTQIQILQN
+103 
-114 EQLDEISPLGNE
+114 
-126 EVSAVSQAWFTT
+126 
-138 KEDKDSL
+138 
-145 TNKGKWTEEEE
+145 
-156 KRLAEV
+156 
-162 VHELTSTEPGDIVTQ
+162 
-177 GVSWAAVAE
+177 
-186 RVGTRSEKQCRSKWL
+186 
-201 NYLNWKQSGGT
+201 
-212 EWTKEDEIN
+212 
-221 LILSDVSACAKY
+221 
-233 QIEGVETEVLYIH
+233 
-246 RTGVAQAAAVQLFR
+246 
-260 CPTSVPHSWARIAE
+260 
-274 LDVADENDINW
+274 
-285 DLLAEG
+285 
-291 WSSVRS
+291 
-297 PQWLRISENDQS
+297 SENDQS

-383 EEIGILMNNIE
+383 EEIDILMNNIE

-403 DATEVIFEMS
+403 DATEIIFEMS

-565 KEDKINLILRIAEL
+565 KEDEINLILRIAEL
-579 DAADENDINWDLL
+579 DVADENDINWDLL

-652 VPNSNSSSSVQHVQ
+652 VPNSNSNSSVQHVQ

-678 SPSPMAALQ
+678 SPSPMTALQ

-696 STDSPAAP
+696 STDSPAAT

-725 TGTPGT
+725 
-731 YLLQTSSSQG
+731 
-741 LPLTLTTSPT
+741 
-751 LTLTAAAPASPEQ
+751 
-764 IIVHALSPEH
+764 EH

-779 DNVTVQCHTPRVIIQ
+779 DSVTVQCHTPRVIIQ

-808 ELTVDNDIHSSDFPE
+808 ELTVDSDIQSSDFPE

-833 PDEIHQPKV
+833 PDEIHQPKM
-842 TVEPSFNDARV
+842 TIEPSFNDAHV

-863 LMNHVMVRT
+863 LMNSVMVRT
-872 EEDLKQEEESRSHL
+872 EEEISDTDLKEEESPSDL
-886 ACTYVTEDLE
+886 ASAYVTEDLE
-896 SPTIEEQVGQTTIDD
+896 SPTIVEQVDQTTIDD

-916 VPSPHGFI
+916 VPSPHSFI

-945 FQHHREESNIIG
+945 LQHHQEESNIIG

>member
-1 MSTVEED
+1 MSTVEEE
-8 SDTVTVETVNFVTL
+8 SDTVTVETVNSVTL
-22 TRDIDGNLIL
+22 TQDTEGNLIL
-32 HCPQNEADEIDS
+32 HCPQN
-44 EDSTEPL
+44 
-51 HKRLCLS
+51 
-58 SEDDQSIDDSAPCIS
+58 
-73 VVALPLSE
+73 VSE

-114 EQLDEISPLGNE
+114 EQLD
-126 EVSAVSQAWFTT
+126 
-138 KEDKDSL
+138 
-145 TNKGKWTEEEE
+145 
-156 KRLAEV
+156 
-162 VHELTSTEPGDIVTQ
+162 
-177 GVSWAAVAE
+177 
-186 RVGTRSEKQCRSKWL
+186 
-201 NYLNWKQSGGT
+201 
-212 EWTKEDEIN
+212 
-221 LILSDVSACAKY
+221 DV
-233 QIEGVETEVLYIH
+233 
-246 RTGVAQAAAVQLFR
+246 
-260 CPTSVPHSWARIAE
+260 
-274 LDVADENDINW
+274 
-285 DLLAEG
+285 
-291 WSSVRS
+291 
-297 PQWLRISENDQS
+297 
-309 FEVTMTATTEVADDE
+309 
-324 ITEGTVTQIQ
+324 
-334 ILQNEQL
+334 
-341 DEISPLGN
+341 SPLGN

-383 EEIGILMNNIE
+383 EEIDILMSNIE

-403 DATEVIFEMS
+403 DATEIIFEMS

-565 KEDKINLILRIAEL
+565 KEDEINLILRIAEL
-579 DAADENDINWDLL
+579 DVADENDINWDLL

-618 HKDVSFPV
+618 HKDVSFPDGDVGESMFFLSTHLPSV

-639 NNPTLLENKSGSG
+639 NNPTLSENKSGPG
-652 VPNSNSSSSVQHVQ
+652 VPNTNTNSSVQHLQ

-672 EDNTAI
+672 EENTGI
-678 SPSPMAALQ
+678 SPSPMTALQ

-696 STDSPAAP
+696 STESPTAT

-713 SGTLQTFEILPP
+713 SGTLQTFEILPSFHLQP

-741 LPLTLTTSPT
+741 LPLTLTASPT
-751 LTLTAAAPASPEQ
+751 VTLTTTAAPASPEQ

-774 LLNTS
+774 LLNTN
-779 DNVTVQCHTPRVIIQ
+779 DNVTVQCHTPSVIIR

-808 ELTVDNDIHSSDFPE
+808 ELTVDTDIQSAALTD
-823 PPDALEADTF
+823 PPGGLEAF
-833 PDEIHQPKV
+833 PDEIHQPKL
-842 TVEPSFNDARV
+842 TNERPSFSDTCD

-863 LMNHVMVRT
+863 LIDSMMVRT
-872 EEDLKQEEESRSHL
+872 EEEISVTDLKQEEDSPSAL
-886 ACTYVTEDLE
+886 ASAYVTEDLE
-896 SPTIEEQVGQTTIDD
+896 SPTIEEQVDQSTIDD
-911 ETILI
+911 EAILI
-916 VPSPHGFI
+916 VPSPRGFI
-924 QASDVIDTES
+924 QTSDDIDNES

-945 FQHHREESNIIG
+945 LHHHQEESHIIG
-957 SSLGS
+957 SSLDS
-962 PVSEDSKDVEDLVNC
+962 PISEDSKDVEDLVSC

>member
-8 SDTVTVETVNFVTL
+8 SDTVTVEAVNSVTF
-22 TRDIDGNLIL
+22 TQDPEGNLIL
-32 HCPQNEADEIDS
+32 HCPQNDADEIDS
-44 EDSTEPL
+44 EDSAEPP
-51 HKRLCLS
+51 HKRVCLS
-58 SEDDQSIDDSAPCIS
+58 SEDGQSVGDSASCIS

-95 VADDEITE
+95 VADEEISE

-114 EQLDEISPLGNE
+114 EQLG
-126 EVSAVSQAWFTT
+126 
-138 KEDKDSL
+138 
-145 TNKGKWTEEEE
+145 
-156 KRLAEV
+156 
-162 VHELTSTEPGDIVTQ
+162 
-177 GVSWAAVAE
+177 
-186 RVGTRSEKQCRSKWL
+186 
-201 NYLNWKQSGGT
+201 
-212 EWTKEDEIN
+212 
-221 LILSDVSACAKY
+221 
-233 QIEGVETEVLYIH
+233 
-246 RTGVAQAAAVQLFR
+246 
-260 CPTSVPHSWARIAE
+260 
-274 LDVADENDINW
+274 
-285 DLLAEG
+285 
-291 WSSVRS
+291 
-297 PQWLRISENDQS
+297 
-309 FEVTMTATTEVADDE
+309 
-324 ITEGTVTQIQ
+324 
-334 ILQNEQL
+334 
-341 DEISPLGN
+341 EISPLGN

-383 EEIGILMNNIE
+383 EEIDILMNNIE

-403 DATEVIFEMS
+403 DATEIIFEMS

-565 KEDKINLILRIAEL
+565 KEDEINLILRIAEL
-579 DAADENDINWDLL
+579 DVADENDINWDLL

-618 HKDVSFPV
+618 HKAVSFPV
-626 LIKGLKQLHENQK
+626 LIKGLKQLHENQR
-639 NNPTLLENKSGSG
+639 NNPTLLEHKSGSG
-652 VPNSNSSSSVQHVQ
+652 VPSSNCSSSVQHVQ

-672 EDNTAI
+672 EENAAV
-678 SPSPMAALQ
+678 SPSPTTALQ

-696 STDSPAAP
+696 STDSSAAT
-704 VDSETITLN
+704 VDSETVTLN
-713 SGTLQTFEILPP
+713 SGTLQAFEILPSFHLQP

-731 YLLQTSSSQG
+731 YLLQTSASQG
-741 LPLTLTTSPT
+741 LPLTLTASPT
-751 LTLTAAAPASPEQ
+751 VTLATAAPASPEQ

-774 LLNTS
+774 LLNTN
-779 DNVTVQCHTPRVIIQ
+779 DNVTLQCHTPRVIIQ
-794 TVATEDITSSISQA
+794 TVASEDISSISQT
-808 ELTVDNDIHSSDFPE
+808 ELAVDTDLQSSDFPT

-833 PDEIHQPKV
+833 PDEIHQPKM
-842 TVEPSFNDARV
+842 TVEPSFNDAHG

-863 LMNHVMVRT
+863 LINSVMVRT
-872 EEDLKQEEESRSHL
+872 EEILDTRLKQEAESPSHL
-886 ACTYVTEDLE
+886 ASAYVTEDLE
-896 SPTIEEQVGQTTIDD
+896 SPTIEQVHQTIDD

-924 QASDVIDTES
+924 QTSDTIDTEC

-945 FQHHREESNIIG
+945 LHHQEESNIIG
-957 SSLGS
+957 SSLCS

>member
-1 MSTVEED
+1 MSTVEEE
-8 SDTVTVETVNFVTL
+8 SDTVTVETVNSVTL
-22 TRDIDGNLIL
+22 TQDTEGNLIL

-44 EDSTEPL
+44 EDSTEPPN
-51 HKRLCLS
+51 KRLCLS
-58 SEDDQSIDDSAPCIS
+58 SEDDQSIEDSTPCIS

-114 EQLDEISPLGNE
+114 EQLD
-126 EVSAVSQAWFTT
+126 
-138 KEDKDSL
+138 
-145 TNKGKWTEEEE
+145 
-156 KRLAEV
+156 
-162 VHELTSTEPGDIVTQ
+162 
-177 GVSWAAVAE
+177 
-186 RVGTRSEKQCRSKWL
+186 
-201 NYLNWKQSGGT
+201 
-212 EWTKEDEIN
+212 
-221 LILSDVSACAKY
+221 DV
-233 QIEGVETEVLYIH
+233 
-246 RTGVAQAAAVQLFR
+246 
-260 CPTSVPHSWARIAE
+260 
-274 LDVADENDINW
+274 
-285 DLLAEG
+285 
-291 WSSVRS
+291 
-297 PQWLRISENDQS
+297 
-309 FEVTMTATTEVADDE
+309 
-324 ITEGTVTQIQ
+324 
-334 ILQNEQL
+334 
-341 DEISPLGN
+341 SPLGN

-383 EEIGILMNNIE
+383 EEIDILMSNIE

-403 DATEVIFEMS
+403 DATEIIFEMS

-565 KEDKINLILRIAEL
+565 KEDEINLILRIAEL
-579 DAADENDINWDLL
+579 DVADENDINWDLL

-618 HKDVSFPV
+618 HKDVSFP
-626 LIKGLKQLHENQK
+626 
-639 NNPTLLENKSGSG
+639 
-652 VPNSNSSSSVQHVQ
+652 
-666 IRVARL
+666 A
-672 EDNTAI
+672 
-678 SPSPMAALQ
+678 
-687 IPVQITHVS
+687 
-696 STDSPAAP
+696 STESPAAT

-713 SGTLQTFEILPP
+713 SGTLQTFEILPSFHLQP

-741 LPLTLTTSPT
+741 LPLTLTASPT
-751 LTLTAAAPASPEQ
+751 VTLTTTAAPASPEQ

-774 LLNTS
+774 LLNTN
-779 DNVTVQCHTPRVIIQ
+779 DNVTVQCHTPSVIIR

-808 ELTVDNDIHSSDFPE
+808 ELTVDTDLRSDDLTD
-823 PPDALEADTF
+823 PPDTLEADTF
-833 PDEIHQPKV
+833 SDEIHQPKL
-842 TVEPSFNDARV
+842 TNERSSFSDACD

-858 QNSTE
+858 QNSAE
-863 LMNHVMVRT
+863 LIDSMMVRT
-872 EEDLKQEEESRSHL
+872 EEEISVTGLKQEEDSPSAL
-886 ACTYVTEDLE
+886 ASAYVTEDLG
-896 SPTIEEQVGQTTIDD
+896 SPTIEEQVDQSTIDD

-916 VPSPHGFI
+916 VPSPRGFI
-924 QASDVIDTES
+924 QTSDDIDNES

-945 FQHHREESNIIG
+945 LHHHQEESHIIG
-957 SSLGS
+957 SSLDS
-962 PVSEDSKDVEDLVNC
+962 PISEDSKDVEDLVSC